1 MVRPTGVAVDPKI
14 VAQVDAKIGRGSRS
28 AWIRGA
34 MRLRLAV
41 EDHIAKGGGVTGWM
55 KTALAAIE
63 TEGNKEVQP

>member
-1 MVRPTGVAVDPKI
+1 
-14 VAQVDAKIGRGSRS
+14 
-28 AWIRGA
+28 